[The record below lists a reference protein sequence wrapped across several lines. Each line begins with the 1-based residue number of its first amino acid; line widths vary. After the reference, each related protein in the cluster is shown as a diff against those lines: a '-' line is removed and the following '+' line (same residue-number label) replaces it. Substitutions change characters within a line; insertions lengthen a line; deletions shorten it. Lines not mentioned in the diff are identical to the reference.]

1 MCYNGRTSRLFTAS
15 ADRTIKVWDAA
26 SIESLKVV
34 AALTD
39 NVLGLYSIISSS
51 TGSFLVSGGNDQLIK
66 VWNLHRFECVKTLV
80 GHYGTV
86 MCVHC
91 SRDET
96 LLLSAGGAD
105 FAVKLWDLDSGECV
119 RTYVGHTHTVSY
131 VVFTDEETR
140 LVSSGWDKTVRVW
153 DVESGTELN
162 LYRAHSSWV
171 NAVICQHGKIYSA
184 SSDNSIK
191 IWDYG
196 ENRCVCAQHTDYVT
210 CLCGPADFSVVIS
223 GSWDSSIKVWD
234 ARKLELL
241 CTCTGH
247 TNKVNAICCNPR
259 GTVIVSGSDDE
270 TIRVWDIA
278 GSNGYC
284 NLVIEYSIGVR
295 AVCLTHDEA
304 KIVSGSDD
312 GLINIWNRVTGELF
326 FSLTGHTGAVESLL
340 INKSDTKV
348 VSTGGD
354 YLDRDSSVKIW
365 DLEQRQCQRTL
376 VGTHSLT

>member
-1 MCYNGRTSRLFTAS
+1 
-15 ADRTIKVWDAA
+15 
-26 SIESLKVV
+26 
-34 AALTD
+34 
-39 NVLGLYSIISSS
+39 
-51 TGSFLVSGGNDQLIK
+51 
-66 VWNLHRFECVKTLV
+66 
-80 GHYGTV
+80 
-86 MCVHC
+86 MCVRC
-91 SRDET
+91 SRDES
-96 LLLSAGGAD
+96 LLLSAGSAD
-105 FAVKLWDLDSGECV
+105 FAIKLWDLQAGECV

-131 VVFTDEETR
+131 VVFTEEETR

-153 DVESGTELN
+153 DVETGTELN

-196 ENRCVCAQHTDYVT
+196 ESRCVCVQHTDYVT
-210 CLCGPADFSVVIS
+210 CLCGPADYSVVIS

-241 CTCTGH
+241 CTCVGH

-259 GTVIVSGSDDE
+259 GTVLVSGSDDE

-278 GSNGYC
+278 GSSNGYC

-304 KIVSGSDD
+304 RIVAGSDD
-312 GLINIWNRVTGELF
+312 GLIHVWNRVTGELLY
-326 FSLTGHTGAVESLL
+326 SLTGHTGAVESLV
-340 INKSDTKV
+340 INKAGTKV

-354 YLDRDSSVKIW
+354 YLDRDNSVRIW
-365 DLEQRQCQRTL
+365 DLEQRQCQRILEGHTESVYCAHFNEDESLLVTCSIDKTIKLWDASSGEALRTL
-376 VGTHSLT
+376 VGHSDGVSSVRFSADSAVILSGSKDGYLLTHLLLTHFSPL